1 MRLLT
6 RYILR
11 EVVAYALLGA
21 LLFTF
26 VLFMRDLP
34 KILEQ
39 VVRDSAS
46 IADVFR
52 FFAYTLPNILTF
64 SIPMAVLAGIL
75 LGLSRLAADSEITA
89 MRACGIGAF
98 TFVRIVSILSFAAL
112 AFGLVNALYF
122 APRGAAN
129 LLKLEDQLKTSQ
141 ASFQVQPRVFYE
153 DFKNYVL
160 YVQDVPAAGTSTW
173 RHVFL
178 ADLTQPANP
187 KVTTADQA
195 LVFNPGPANPQGLRL
210 HLLDGGVHEVSPNNP
225 NQYNISSFI
234 STDDSLQFDS
244 QDDTH
249 ISRMDTPLHAL
260 SLRELWQRTHAA
272 GPGATLRDTPD
283 ARAALIELNTRF
295 SYPFACIVLMLIG
308 VPLGLSSR
316 RGGKSTGFV
325 LALLLFFAYYLL
337 SVVGVGF
344 AKSGKLSPVFGVWCA
359 NLIFTIFG
367 LLLLRQLSG
376 TGLLLH
382 FFHSIA
388 SSLGKTFAPIA
399 PARIRATFARLTR
412 PASQP
417 ARGATV
423 AVVTAIHAGGSSPT
437 PAPAHPLH
445 PAHPRPTL
453 VQRMRGLFKTSFP
466 LLLDE
471 YVMRSYATNLLLALA
486 AFVMLFIVFT
496 FFELIGDIV
505 HNRTSLIVVADYLLS
520 LIPYIISTVTP
531 LCSLLAVLVT
541 FSALNRSSELTA
553 MKATGISLYR
563 VVAPIFVLA
572 AVLSVLLFGFNES
585 YLPSANRRQE
595 ALRAE
600 IKGKPAQTFLRPDRK
615 WISGQS
621 GPDASSTQTAS
632 SAAAAPA
639 RIFYYQAFDP
649 DRQAF
654 ANLTVFEFDPRTF
667 TLVRRIFASTT
678 RWDASVGNWVFDNGW
693 LRTFANQ
700 TVASYRPFTV
710 DSFPEIHEQP
720 AYFIKE
726 DKQSQEMNYAELT
739 GYIADLSQSGF
750 DTLRLRVQLERKLAD
765 PAITLVMAI
774 LAVPFAL
781 SMGRRGGLVGI
792 AIAIGVAIS
801 YWVVAG
807 IFSSLGDINIL
818 PPLLAAWTPDLLFA
832 IAGSYLI
839 LRTPT

>member
-11 EVVAYALLGA
+11 EVVSYALLGA

-64 SIPMAVLAGIL
+64 TIPMAVLAGIL

-98 TFVRIVSILSFAAL
+98 TFVRIVSILSFVAL

-153 DFKNYVL
+153 NFKDYVL
-160 YVQDVPAAGTSTW
+160 YVQDVPAAGATW

-187 KVTTADQA
+187 KVTTANQA
-195 LVFNPGPANPQGLRL
+195 LIFSPGPSNPQGLRL

-225 NQYNISSFI
+225 NQYNISTFI
-234 STDDSLQFDS
+234 STDDALQFDN

-260 SLRELWQRTHAA
+260 SLHDLWQRTHA
-272 GPGATLRDTPD
+272 GTGATLRDTPD

-325 LALLLFFAYYLL
+325 LALMLFFAYYLL

-344 AKSGKLSPVFGVWCA
+344 AKSGKLSPILGVWNA
-359 NLIFTIFG
+359 NLVFTILG
-367 LLLLRQLSG
+367 LLLLRQLAG
-376 TGLLLH
+376 TGFLLH

-388 SSLGKTFAPIA
+388 ASLGKTFAPIA
-399 PARIRATFARLTR
+399 PARIRATFARFTR
-412 PASQP
+412 PVSQP
-417 ARGATV
+417 ARGAAIEV
-423 AVVTAIHAGGSSPT
+423 ASAIHASNTSS
-437 PAPAHPLH
+437 APAHPAHPHPLH

-453 VQRMRGLFKTSFP
+453 VQRMRGLFRTSFP

-505 HNRTSLIVVADYLLS
+505 HNRTSLIIVADYLLS

-572 AVLSVLLFGFNES
+572 AVLSALLFGFNES

-621 GPDASSTQTAS
+621 GPDASSAQPS
-632 SAAAAPA
+632 AAAPA

-654 ANLTVFEFDPRTF
+654 ANLTVFEFDPHTF

-700 TVASYRPFTV
+700 TVASYQPFTV
-710 DSFPEIHEQP
+710 DSFPEIREQP
-720 AYFIKE
+720 AYFIKKE
-726 DKQSQEMNYAELT
+726 DTPSDEMNYAELAA
-739 GYIADLSQSGF
+739 YIADLRQSGI

-792 AIAIGVAIS
+792 AVAIGVAIS
-801 YWVVAG
+801 YWIVAG
-807 IFSSLGDINIL
+807 IFSSLGDIDTL
-818 PPLLAAWTPDLLFA
+818 PPLLAAWSPDLLFV